1 MRCCS
6 IYAEVVLRVSSGRAA
21 WPLNN
26 AKEGVAD
33 GASVTLRNAVV
44 NARGLSGS
52 SFAWPAIAC
61 EGDATIVLEG
71 ENTVNGL
78 YGDYPAIYVPYSG
91 TLIIKGTGS
100 LTVSANGSSAAIG
113 SGKGTSGDKTFYVKW
128 YAAEA
133 VSYVDAN
140 GGAQATNGGEQI
152 DSSTLVEGDVDYYAH
167 WTPLVAD
174 WPEDTSTVASQ
185 TAAEAFY
192 IAGDLANVNAKTL
205 ADWAKGV
212 GNVDFAD
219 RGDIIPEA
227 FLLNCANTAAAV
239 TAATPVAEEAIKIT
253 AITFDSE
260 GNPVL
265 THPATYGNGQVVLQ
279 GSATLGTSASWHD
292 GKQSTDRFFRTTLKL
307 K

>member
-113 SGKGTSGDKTFYVKW
+113 SVKGTSGDKTFYAKW

-140 GGAQATNGGEQI
+140 GGA
-152 DSSTLVEGDVDYYAH
+152 
-167 WTPLVAD
+167 
-174 WPEDTSTVASQ
+174 
-185 TAAEAFY
+185 
-192 IAGDLANVNAKTL
+192 
-205 ADWAKGV
+205 
-212 GNVDFAD
+212 
-219 RGDIIPEA
+219 
-227 FLLNCANTAAAV
+227 
-239 TAATPVAEEAIKIT
+239 
-253 AITFDSE
+253 
-260 GNPVL
+260 
-265 THPATYGNGQVVLQ
+265 
-279 GSATLGTSASWHD
+279 
-292 GKQSTDRFFRTTLKL
+292 
-307 K
+307 